1 MSYSLNTP
9 CYNCSKEK
17 TCSDRIDIK
26 VAIDTIHNTSKVN
39 GHQGAGTVVLACV
52 MQNKE

>member
-9 CYNCSKEK
+9 CYNCSKVK
-17 TCSDRIDIK
+17 TCSDQIEIR
-26 VAIDTIHNTSKVN
+26 VAIDKIHNTSKVN
-39 GHQGAGTVVLACV
+39 GHQGAGQIVLACV